1 MLEKNS
7 VFPKIKDLVMD
18 AVKEGIPE
26 KKIFYDTSPNWYQ
39 YFHYNNN
46 PLYSFNPYEPF
57 EDHLI
62 ELFVNREAEIRL
74 ISSYIGSIKTIPYNM
89 HIAIIGSK
97 GIGKHTTLKIICKI
111 IQESFPEISF
121 EYYNLKTGKD
131 FKNNSDLEDFEL
143 NKLDKKELDIR
154 FISCSGKNK
163 WLILKRINNYKKKS
177 KILFSIW
184 HTRDFPMQEDLNIN
198 KIIYFRNYNKEV
210 VIKIFERRIKKFL
223 NEKKGNKSY
232 INSLYKNLLP
242 SIINTFQGNLKLSFH
257 FFKQIH
263 QLAKMQNLDEIS
275 QSLIEELINNYL
287 SIKNQ
292 KITNKEKEIINYIL
306 NAQNVKFITTSD
318 LRDDLQFDR
327 TVAWRYLENLT
338 KKNILT
344 RIKYGNPSRYKIN
357 DIFLS
362 FYEDELK
369 NRIIFKE

>member
-1 MLEKNS
+1 MPEKNS
-7 VFPKIKDLVMD
+7 NFPKIRNLVLD
-18 AVKEGIPE
+18 AVKEGINE
-26 KKIFYDTSPNWYQ
+26 KKIFYDISPNWHQ
-39 YFHYNNN
+39 YFHYESN
-46 PLYSFNPYEPF
+46 PLDSFTPHEPF
-57 EDHLI
+57 EDHLN
-62 ELFVNREAEIRL
+62 ELFVNREAEIHL
-74 ISSYIGSIKTIPYNM
+74 ISNYFGSIKTIPYNM

-143 NKLDKKELDIR
+143 NNLDKQELDIR
-154 FISCSGKNK
+154 LISCSGKNK
-163 WLILKRINNYKKKS
+163 WLVLKRINNYKKKS
-177 KILFSIW
+177 KILFTIW
-184 HTRDFPMQEDLNIN
+184 HTRDFPMNEGLKIN

-210 VIKIFERRIKKFL
+210 VTKIFERRIKKFL

-242 SIINTFQGNLKLSFH
+242 SIISAFQGNLKLSFH

-263 QLAKMQNLDEIS
+263 QLAKMQNLDEIP
-275 QSLIEELINNYL
+275 QSLIEELMNNYL
-287 SIKNQ
+287 LIKSQ
-292 KITNKEKEIINYIL
+292 KITNKEKEIINYLL

-344 RIKYGNPSRYKIN
+344 RVKYGNPSRYKIN